1 VGKQEDLPV
10 LLVEDNPDH
19 EERTATW

>member
-10 LLVEDNPDH
+10 LLVEDNPDY